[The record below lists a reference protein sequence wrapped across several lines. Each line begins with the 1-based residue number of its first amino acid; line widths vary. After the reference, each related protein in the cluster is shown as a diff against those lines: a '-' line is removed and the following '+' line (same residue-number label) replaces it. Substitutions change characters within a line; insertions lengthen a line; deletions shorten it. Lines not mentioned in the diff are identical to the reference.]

1 MKKILFLL
9 LLLTANVSFAQF
21 REYERISAEEII
33 LCRSYKS
40 VAYNFEYAFINRDIE
55 AYNFVY
61 AFINRDIENV
71 RKYFDWEA
79 YSEFGGDVMMMQCFE
94 KAHDIADMRNVIPL
108 GYYPV
113 ITRCDELNVSNSESY
128 AGCEAMNVRFD
139 CVTPDGESYDG
150 RYGRFDTD
158 VRVMLVLL
166 NGNWK
171 VIGFK

>member
-40 VAYNFEYAFINRDIE
+40 V

>member
-9 LLLTANVSFAQF
+9 LLLTANVSFAQVQV
-21 REYERISAEEII
+21 REYERISVEEIV
-33 LCRSYKS
+33 LCKSYKS
-40 VAYNFEYAFINRDIE
+40 V

-61 AFINRDIENV
+61 AFINRDIAKV
-71 RKYFDWEA
+71 RNFYEWDA
-79 YSEFGGDVMMMQCFE
+79 YSEFGGDVMMIQGFE
-94 KAHDIADMRNVIPL
+94 KIHDIADMRNVIPL

-113 ITRCDELNVSNSESY
+113 VTRCDELNVSNIGSY
-128 AGCEAMNVRFD
+128 AGCKAMNVRFD
-139 CVTPDGESYDG
+139 CATPNGEFYDG
-150 RYGRFDTD
+150 RYGRFDTN

>member
-40 VAYNFEYAFINRDIE
+40 VAYNF
-55 AYNFVY
+55 VY
-61 AFINRDIENV
+61 AFINREIENV